1 MPSAQIVSTGD
12 NAKSRSKCQRCLD
25 WFPRQVLPGTTYL
38 VTRRCAQRQFLLTPS
53 PVTNGVFL
61 YVLAV
66 AARRFGMR
74 VHAYC
79 VLSNHFHLVVTDP
92 EARLPA
98 FEQYLDSLVARAL
111 NASLGRWESFW
122 APSSYSAVALQ
133 SPDDIVDKAAYVLA
147 NPVAAGLV
155 RRGRDW
161 PGLWSDP
168 QQVGRGVIEVERPA
182 VFFRTVGG
190 MPETLSLELTPP
202 PGFDAPGDFRSQ
214 LTSALAAREQQ
225 AALELSSEGR
235 TFIGEKRVLAQSPRA
250 RPTPGEPRRMLK
262 PRVAARDKWKRIE
275 ALCRLEEFLRAYREA
290 WAALKAGLRDTVF
303 PAGTYWLRVAHGV
316 RCCPL

>member
-1 MPSAQIVSTGD
+1 MTA
-12 NAKSRSKCQRCLD
+12 
-25 WFPRQVLPGTTYL
+25 PRQVLPGTTYL
-38 VTRRCAQRQFLLTPS
+38 VTRRCAQRQFLLRPS

-66 AARRFGMR
+66 AARRFGVR

-133 SPDDIVDKAAYVLA
+133 GPDDIIDKAAYVLA

-155 RRGRDW
+155 PRGRDW

-168 QQVGRGVIEVERPA
+168 RGVGRGLIQVERPA
-182 VFFRTVGG
+182 VFFRTVGE
-190 MPETLSLELTPP
+190 MPETISLELTPP
-202 PGFDAPGDFRSQ
+202 PGFEAPQDFQSQ
-214 LTSALAAREQQ
+214 LASALAVREQQ
-225 AALELSSEGR
+225 AALELSSGGR
-235 TFIGEKRVLAQSPRA
+235 AFLGQKRVLAQNPRA
-250 RPTPGEPRRMLK
+250 HPPPGEPRRKLK
-262 PRVAARDKWKRIE
+262 PRVAGRDKWKRIE
-275 ALCRLEEFLRAYREA
+275 ALCRLRDFLLAYREA
-290 WAALKAGLRDTVF
+290 WAALKAGARDALF
-303 PAGTYWLRVAHGV
+303 PAGTYWLRLAHGV
-316 RCCPL
+316 RCCPM